1 MQQLNKMFYPI
12 HGGPTTFK
20 FPLEG
25 KLRIE
30 GWSTL
35 DELAVPED
43 IDNEHQRFVMV
54 AKDGNATDL
63 TIGRYAG
70 LVSFTENT
78 VGVTS
83 IEIGV
88 YNSGRKAP
96 EAFSEKGD
104 SGALVWHMKNG
115 KAFIVGQLHSGQNKG
130 GSTTNHVTYCTPGE
144 KLLANI
150 KAKFPHADFFRT
162 TW

>member
-1 MQQLNKMFYPI
+1 MFYLI
-12 HGGPTTFK
+12 GGGPTTFK
-20 FPLEG
+20 FPEEG

-43 IDNEHQRFVMV
+43 TDSEHQRFVMV
-54 AKDGNATDL
+54 AKDGNSTTDL
-63 TIGRYAG
+63 TVGRYAS
-70 LVSFTENT
+70 LVSFTEND

-88 YNSGRKAP
+88 YNSGRKTA
-96 EAFSEKGD
+96 EEFSEKGD

-115 KAFIVGQLHSGQNKG
+115 KAFIVGQLHSDQNKG
-130 GSTTNHVTYCTPGE
+130 GFTTNHVTYCTPGE

-150 KAKFPHADFFRT
+150 NSAC
-162 TW
+162 